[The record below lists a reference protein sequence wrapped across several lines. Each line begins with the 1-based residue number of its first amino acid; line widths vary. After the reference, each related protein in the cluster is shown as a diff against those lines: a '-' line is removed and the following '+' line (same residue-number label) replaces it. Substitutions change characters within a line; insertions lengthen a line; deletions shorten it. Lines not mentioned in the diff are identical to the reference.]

1 MSYSH
6 EYNAIESLIGCAYHE
21 AALKMH
27 LADSELC
34 ILYTLHTHG
43 PGCLQ
48 STLYKETGLTKTT
61 VNSALKKLEKGGTL
75 YLTPGPGRNTRV
87 YLTESGAQLARD
99 TAGGSWSWRA
109 GSTPAGRRGAGA
121 LPAPEPRLR
130 GKADS
135 PRSRRAIKV
144 KEKAE
149 RCICTSRPFRLT
161 EFTARK
167 PRIN

>member
-21 AALKMH
+21 AALKMQ

-61 VNSALKKLEKGGTL
+61 VNSAIKKLEKGGTL

-87 YLTESGAQLARD
+87 YLTESGARLARD
-99 TAGGSWSWRA
+99 TAGRLMELENRIYASW
-109 GSTPAGRRGAGA
+109 TPEEQA
-121 LPAPEPRLR
+121 LFLRLNR
-130 GKADS
+130 DFA
-135 PRSRRAIKV
+135 
-144 KEKAE
+144 EKLAALVRE
-149 RCICTSRPFRLT
+149 EL
-161 EFTARK
+161 
-167 PRIN
+167 

>member
-75 YLTPGPGRNTRV
+75 YLTPAPAATRA
-87 YLTESGAQLARD
+87 S
-99 TAGGSWSWRA
+99 
-109 GSTPAGRRGAGA
+109 
-121 LPAPEPRLR
+121 
-130 GKADS
+130 
-135 PRSRRAIKV
+135 I
-144 KEKAE
+144 
-149 RCICTSRPFRLT
+149 
-161 EFTARK
+161 
-167 PRIN
+167 

>member
-99 TAGGSWSWRA
+99 TAGRLMELENRIYASW
-109 GSTPAGRRGAGA
+109 TPEEQALFLRLNLIPICKPIQIPVRKIIRKRQIQVGR
-121 LPAPEPRLR
+121 
-130 GKADS
+130 
-135 PRSRRAIKV
+135 IKLFIDLLV
-144 KEKAE
+144 
-149 RCICTSRPFRLT
+149 
-161 EFTARK
+161 
-167 PRIN
+167 

>member
-1 MSYSH
+1 VSYSH
-6 EYNAIESLIGCAYHE
+6 EYSAIESLIGCAYHE

-99 TAGGSWSWRA
+99 TAGRLMELENRIYASW
-109 GSTPAGRRGAGA
+109 TPEEQA
-121 LPAPEPRLR
+121 LFLRLNR
-130 GKADS
+130 DFA
-135 PRSRRAIKV
+135 
-144 KEKAE
+144 EK
-149 RCICTSRPFRLT
+149 LT
-161 EFTARK
+161 ALVREEL
-167 PRIN
+167 

>member
-1 MSYSH
+1 MWGAVIFAELLALFLSWYCFARNRKKYGYAWSAEGRDFTVSYSH

-99 TAGGSWSWRA
+99 TAGRLMELENRIYASW
-109 GSTPAGRRGAGA
+109 T
-121 LPAPEPRLR
+121 
-130 GKADS
+130 
-135 PRSRRAIKV
+135 PRSRRSSCA
-144 KEKAE
+144 
-149 RCICTSRPFRLT
+149 
-161 EFTARK
+161 
-167 PRIN
+167 

>member
-75 YLTPGPGRNTRV
+75 YLTPGPGRV
-87 YLTESGAQLARD
+87 KQD
-99 TAGGSWSWRA
+99 CPVAGPCG
-109 GSTPAGRRGAGA
+109 GCG
-121 LPAPEPRLR
+121 LR
-130 GKADS
+130 HISYA
-135 PRSRRAIKV
+135 
-144 KEKAE
+144 AE
-149 RCICTSRPFRLT
+149 R
-161 EFTARK
+161 
-167 PRIN
+167 

>member
-75 YLTPGPGRNTRV
+75 YLPPGPGRNTRV

-99 TAGGSWSWRA
+99 TAGRLIRKYRA
-109 GSTPAGRRGAGA
+109 VHRTARYF
-121 LPAPEPRLR
+121 LN
-130 GKADS
+130 K
-135 PRSRRAIKV
+135 
-144 KEKAE
+144 
-149 RCICTSRPFRLT
+149 RCLT
-161 EFTARK
+161 EFAARK

>member
-6 EYNAIESLIGCAYHE
+6 EYSAIESLIGCAYHE

-87 YLTESGAQLARD
+87 YLTESGA
-99 TAGGSWSWRA
+99 
-109 GSTPAGRRGAGA
+109 
-121 LPAPEPRLR
+121 
-130 GKADS
+130 
-135 PRSRRAIKV
+135 
-144 KEKAE
+144 
-149 RCICTSRPFRLT
+149 
-161 EFTARK
+161 
-167 PRIN
+167 

>member
-61 VNSALKKLEKGGTL
+61 VNSALEKLELENRIYASWTPEEQALFLRLNRDFAEK
-75 YLTPGPGRNTRV
+75 LT
-87 YLTESGAQLARD
+87 
-99 TAGGSWSWRA
+99 
-109 GSTPAGRRGAGA
+109 A
-121 LPAPEPRLR
+121 LVREEL
-130 GKADS
+130 
-135 PRSRRAIKV
+135 
-144 KEKAE
+144 
-149 RCICTSRPFRLT
+149 
-161 EFTARK
+161 
-167 PRIN
+167 

>member
-75 YLTPGPGRNTRV
+75 YLPPGPGRNTRIYASWTPEEQV
-87 YLTESGAQLARD
+87 LLLRLNRDFAEKLT
-99 TAGGSWSWRA
+99 
-109 GSTPAGRRGAGA
+109 A
-121 LPAPEPRLR
+121 LVREEL
-130 GKADS
+130 
-135 PRSRRAIKV
+135 
-144 KEKAE
+144 
-149 RCICTSRPFRLT
+149 
-161 EFTARK
+161 
-167 PRIN
+167 